1 MKPKPE
7 TFEQAFVKLNAEVTE
22 AFNSGDVR
30 RCARFYSADATLL
43 LSDRPPVRGR
53 AAIEAALQGF
63 ASVGA
68 KLKPVEILEIRS
80 SGDMGVCAG
89 TYVFEVPRAGGAP
102 AEQRGKF
109 VTVFMRQPDGSWNA
123 VIDSLLGDAT

>member
-1 MKPKPE
+1 MEPELE

-22 AFNSGDVR
+22 AFNRGAVKT
-30 RCARFYSADATLL
+30 CAGFYSEDATLF

-53 AAIEAALQGF
+53 AAIETALQEI
-63 ASVGA
+63 ATAGA
-68 KLKPVEILEIRS
+68 KLVPVELLEIRS

-89 TYVFEVPRAGGAP
+89 TYVFEMPSADGAP
-102 AEQRGKF
+102 VEQRGKF
-109 VTVFMRQPDGSWNA
+109 VTVFMRQPDGFWKA